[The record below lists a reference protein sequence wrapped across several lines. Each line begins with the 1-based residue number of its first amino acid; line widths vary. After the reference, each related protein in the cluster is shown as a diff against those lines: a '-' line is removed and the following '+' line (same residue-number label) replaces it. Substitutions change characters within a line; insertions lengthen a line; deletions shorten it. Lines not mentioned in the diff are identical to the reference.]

1 MRPVIGVTSMEMAVP
16 DFSPVY
22 KTNQNYIH
30 AIREGGG
37 IPVMLP
43 AIGAEYAAEYAAG
56 IDGLLLPGGAD
67 VNPLLYKEE
76 PVRQVTEMHRDN
88 DQFEF
93 ALIREMVRLGRP
105 ILGVCRG
112 LQVLNVA
119 LGGNLWQDI
128 PSQIEG
134 SISHCQS
141 YDIRSELTH
150 WVNVDRDS
158 LLFQVLGTDRLAVN
172 TFHHQAARVLGKGLR
187 AAGRA
192 SDGVVEALESEDGK
206 LLAVQWHPECL
217 YDKYPV
223 FEELFRWLV
232 QKAGQG
238 NDR

>member
-1 MRPVIGVTSMEMAVP
+1 MWT
-16 DFSPVY
+16 
-22 KTNQNYIH
+22 
-30 AIREGGG
+30 
-37 IPVMLP
+37 
-43 AIGAEYAAEYAAG
+43 
-56 IDGLLLPGGAD
+56 
-67 VNPLLYKEE
+67 
-76 PVRQVTEMHRDN
+76 
-88 DQFEF
+88 
-93 ALIREMVRLGRP
+93 
-105 ILGVCRG
+105 
-112 LQVLNVA
+112 
-119 LGGNLWQDI
+119 
-128 PSQIEG
+128 G
-134 SISHCQS
+134 S
-141 YDIRSELTH
+141 
-150 WVNVDRDS
+150 S